1 MMRLA
6 YTVASYCVT
15 PFLVGRLLWRG
26 RRDFAYLRRIG
37 ERFGL
42 GSRIAAQR
50 GCVWIHAVSVGEVQA
65 ASPIVKALGSLYPD
79 ETIVVTSM
87 TATGAGHVSKAF
99 GRRVVHRYF
108 PFDLPGSVAR
118 FLNRVAPRVAII
130 METEI
135 WPNLLTECRRR
146 GIPVILANVRLS
158 ERSAAGYRR
167 FRSLFAPVL
176 GDVAA
181 VAAQSREDARRVASV
196 GAPPDLI
203 DVTGSTKFDIPMR
216 ASLREEATTLRRM
229 WGVSR
234 GIWIA
239 ASTHKGEEAVVLD
252 AFEQVLER
260 LPESLLVLVPRHPE
274 RFRDVAAYVSRR
286 GFEPSMRSQRPADC
300 AGVKVFIGDTMGEL
314 PLFYAAADVAF
325 VGGTLVERG
334 GHNMLE
340 PAALGLPVLF
350 GPHVFNFA
358 EISHRLIES
367 GGARTVGDA
376 ASLGQAVVD
385 YLCDSDLRHT
395 TGSKGRAFVEDNRGA
410 GDRVVALINSYL
422 ERARR
427 FPAGRCAAAE
437 SPRSTT
443 ASQPPRVGTTAMST
457 EGLSSAQ
464 TASTSWMPDFSNAS
478 NGVSSFTRFSS
489 IAV

>member
-1 MMRLA
+1 LRVELRAAFNSSRGRIPENDGRGQIGSCGTMMRFA
-6 YTVASYCVT
+6 YTLALYCAT

-26 RRDFAYLRRIG
+26 RRDLAYLQRIG

-42 GSRIAAQR
+42 GSRIAARR

-65 ASPIVKALGSLYPD
+65 ASPIVKALRNLYPD
-79 ETIVVTSM
+79 ETIVVTST
-87 TATGAGHVSKAF
+87 TATGADRVSKAF
-99 GRRVVHRYF
+99 GGGVVHRYF
-108 PFDLPGSVAR
+108 PFDLPGSVVR
-118 FLNRVAPRVAII
+118 FLNRIAPRVAII

-158 ERSAAGYRR
+158 GRSAVGDRR
-167 FRSLFAPVL
+167 FRGLFAPVL
-176 GDVAA
+176 GGVAA
-181 VAAQSREDARRVASV
+181 IAVQSGEDARRIASV

-203 DVTGSTKFDIPMR
+203 DVTGSTKFDIPML
-216 ASLREEATTLRRM
+216 ASLREEAAALRRI
-229 WGVSR
+229 WGSSR

-239 ASTHKGEEAVVLD
+239 ASTHEGEETVVLD

-260 LPESLLVLVPRHPE
+260 LPGSLLVLVPRHPE
-274 RFRDVAAYVSRR
+274 RFRDVAAYVRRR
-286 GFEPSMRSQRPADC
+286 GFEPSMRSQRLADC
-300 AGVKVFIGDTMGEL
+300 TDVRVFVGDTMGEL

-358 EISHRLIES
+358 EISRRLIEA

-395 TGSKGRAFVEDNRGA
+395 IGSKGRTFVEGNRGA
-410 GDRVVALINSYL
+410 GDRVVALISPHL

-427 FPAGRCAAAE
+427 FPAGR
-437 SPRSTT
+437 
-443 ASQPPRVGTTAMST
+443 
-457 EGLSSAQ
+457 
-464 TASTSWMPDFSNAS
+464 
-478 NGVSSFTRFSS
+478 
-489 IAV
+489 